1 MKGIFSEKDGRVRIL
16 CLIATVLTVAL
27 GAFNGVLN
35 VLFFEERKYMYQQ
48 GSEGAWTVYYVLCT
62 LAVLLFAV
70 VYIINKRSQSELI
83 TGAILNVNERLPFAV
98 LRFIAGA
105 TFLAGVG
112 MRFYFFFN
120 EKGGAL
126 PEIVVILM
134 LVCFLCLAFYLFPQI
149 SVLEKRFGIGGEVSF
164 CGMLGAVA
172 FIVDTLAVYAD
183 MSIPIASEYRLF
195 TAVCAV
201 LFLLALVL
209 ELRMKV
215 AEPNSY
221 GYLAMLSIATVVAG
235 STSIGRIVSV
245 IAGKAV
251 FGTELARTVCGVAIT
266 VYFISRLL
274 SVVFAPVYLADCGG
288 MTFIEV
294 PPMEDDMIENCGG
307 IPMPEPIPEIVVGET
322 EVAENSSEDA
332 E

>member
-1 MKGIFSEKDGRVRIL
+1 MKEFFSEKEGRVRL
-16 CLIATVLTVAL
+16 FCLIATVFTVAM
-27 GAFNGVLN
+27 GAFNGALN

-62 LAVLLFAV
+62 LTVLFFAV
-70 VYIINKRSQSELI
+70 IYIINKRGQSALM
-83 TGAILNVNERLPFAV
+83 TDAILSENERIPFMV
-98 LRFIAGA
+98 LRFIAGIA
-105 TFLAGVG
+105 FLVGVG
-112 MRFYFFFN
+112 MRVYFFFK
-120 EKGGAL
+120 ETGGAL
-126 PEIVVILM
+126 PEIVVLAMIICFIA
-134 LVCFLCLAFYLFPQI
+134 LVFYLLPQPY
-149 SVLEKRFGIGGEVSF
+149 VPPKNFGIGGNTAF

-172 FIVDTLAVYAD
+172 FIIDTLAVYAD

-209 ELRMKV
+209 EIRMKV

-235 STSIGRIVSV
+235 STSIGRIASV

-251 FGTELARTVCGVAIT
+251 SGTELARTVCGVAIT

-274 SVVFAPVYLADCGG
+274 SVVFAPAYIVDCGG
-288 MTFIEV
+288 MTFIEL

-307 IPMPEPIPEIVVGET
+307 IPMPEPIPEIVEGET
-322 EVAENSSEDA
+322 ESAESSSEDA